1 MLNILKIVLFL
12 RPQIN
17 LTMNINVSK
26 KMISSKEGVQTLY
39 FSNAKAVNW
48 NVKRRFR

>member
-1 MLNILKIVLFL
+1 MKN
-12 RPQIN
+12 N
-17 LTMNINVSK
+17 LTK

>member
-1 MLNILKIVLFL
+1 MKINE
-12 RPQIN
+12 IK
-17 LTMNINVSK
+17 TMV
-26 KMISSKEGVQTLY
+26 SSKEGVQTLY

>member
-1 MLNILKIVLFL
+1 MK
-12 RPQIN
+12 
-17 LTMNINVSK
+17 VSITK
-26 KMISSKEGVQTLY
+26 KMVSSKEGVNTLY